1 MTLLE
6 RAADR
11 RLDLGVSGQQGYE
24 GHIFGKDIPLGTR
37 DASLERPSG
46 HVEAEPQAPPVE
58 FKLSSKDHPMK
69 TIRRFA
75 LLTLLALGAAS
86 CGTASLLAP
95 DCDDPA
101 ACDYQPGSN
110 G

>member
-1 MTLLE
+1 
-6 RAADR
+6 
-11 RLDLGVSGQQGYE
+11 
-24 GHIFGKDIPLGTR
+24 
-37 DASLERPSG
+37 
-46 HVEAEPQAPPVE
+46 
-58 FKLSSKDHPMK
+58 MK

-75 LLTLLALGAAS
+75 LLTLLVLGAAS

-95 DCDDPA
+95 DCEDPG